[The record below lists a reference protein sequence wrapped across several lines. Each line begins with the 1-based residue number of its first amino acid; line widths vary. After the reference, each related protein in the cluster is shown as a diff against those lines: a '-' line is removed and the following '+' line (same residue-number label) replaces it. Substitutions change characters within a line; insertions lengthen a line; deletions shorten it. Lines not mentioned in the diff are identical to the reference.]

1 MDDLLKT
8 IQHQVSK
15 RIVAIDDVLYDDTS
29 NSVTVTVK
37 LDDGSTRNLQ
47 ASLELAY
54 AEGPRLGDTWD
65 PEQEWPTKRI
75 QLKGEVDIVVDVI
88 TNIGDGGTLE
98 SVLGYAV
105 SEAID
110 KAILRVEAEDAGN
123 NHAIIKGYAQ
133 ISDDEP
139 FPLGIEVG
147 IREVKPR

>member
-8 IQHQVSK
+8 IQHQVSE
-15 RIVAIDDVLYDDTS
+15 RVVAIDGVLYDDTS
-29 NSVTVTVK
+29 PSVTVTVK

-65 PEQEWPTKRI
+65 PEREWPTKRI
-75 QLKGEVDIVVDVI
+75 QLKGEVEIVVDVL
-88 TNIGDGGTLE
+88 TNIGDAGTLE

-110 KAILRVEAEDAGN
+110 KAILRVEAGDAGN
-123 NHAIIKGYAQ
+123 NHAIIKGYAKV
-133 ISDDEP
+133 SEDEP
-139 FPLGIEVG
+139 FPMGIEVG
-147 IREVKPR
+147 VKEVKP